1 MAIQTSDLQAE
12 RELLVKDFEA
22 LSERIKK
29 VEVELAQMKGN
40 LNAVHGAV
48 QQIDKLITKSEE
60 AVEYETELDGM
71 PKQKAE
77 ALAIAT
83 GS

>member
-29 VEVELAQMKGN
+29 VEIELAQMKGN

-60 AVEYETELDGM
+60 AVEYEDGM
-71 PKQKAE
+71 PKEKAE